1 MMVETVVSLRDGHE
15 TFFASVR
22 TCCTNCAG
30 DVLAIV
36 GVTPLSNALFH
47 DPEKIGRRGGTRTP
61 DTRFWRPM
69 LYQLSYTP
77 TRHQKVEKL
86 IFFLTKSRP
95 GGGVCGRVIAA
106 RTSKIKHSIVQNLKN
121 YSMIFATTP
130 APTVRPPSRIAKRRP
145 SSIAI
150 GAMRVA
156 VIWTL
161 SPGITISVPAGSS
174 IEPVTSVVR
183 K

>member
-1 MMVETVVSLRDGHE
+1 
-15 TFFASVR
+15 
-22 TCCTNCAG
+22 
-30 DVLAIV
+30 
-36 GVTPLSNALFH
+36 
-47 DPEKIGRRGGTRTP
+47 
-61 DTRFWRPM
+61 M

-130 APTVRPPSRIAKRRP
+130 APTVRPPSRIA
-145 SSIAI
+145 
-150 GAMRVA
+150 
-156 VIWTL
+156 
-161 SPGITISVPAGSS
+161 
-174 IEPVTSVVR
+174 
-183 K
+183 